1 MLTRQV
7 LHKCVICRR
16 HEGRPFP
23 NPPPPPLPSFRV
35 KMAPPFS
42 FVGVD
47 FAGPLF
53 TKSEHSSQK
62 TWICLFTC
70 CVTRAVHLDLVPN
83 LTTPTFILCLK
94 RFIARRG
101 LPRKIV
107 SDNGKTF
114 VSVSKVIRVIIE
126 HPDVRCYLGNLGV
139 EWIFNVAKAPW

>member
-1 MLTRQV
+1 MRSRFWVPKGRSLTRQV
-7 LHKCVICRR
+7 VHKRVICRR

-53 TKSEHSSQK
+53 TKSEHSNQK

-70 CVTRAVHLDLVPN
+70 CYALVGGAPE
-83 LTTPTFILCLK
+83 
-94 RFIARRG
+94 AYGSRR
-101 LPRKIV
+101 V
-107 SDNGKTF
+107 F
-114 VSVSKVIRVIIE
+114 VSE
-126 HPDVRCYLGNLGV
+126 
-139 EWIFNVAKAPW
+139 